1 MPIEMEK
8 PQTPR
13 EALELALFLAVT
25 APSEAGMRE
34 AQQLA
39 EGFASSLTE
48 FEVRRA
54 MRSVE
59 TMLGVRT

>member
-1 MPIEMEK
+1 MNTNPK
-8 PQTPR
+8 TPC

-54 MRSVE
+54 MRAVE
-59 TMLGVRT
+59 TMLGVRA

>member
-1 MPIEMEK
+1 MTIELKK

-25 APSEAGMRE
+25 APSEDRMRE

-48 FEVRRA
+48 FEVRLA

-59 TMLGVRT
+59 PVLGVRA

>member
-1 MPIEMEK
+1 MNTNPK
-8 PQTPR
+8 TPR

-34 AQQLA
+34 AKQLA

-48 FEVRRA
+48 LEVRRA

>member
-1 MPIEMEK
+1 MTIELKK

-25 APSEAGMRE
+25 APSENRMRA

-48 FEVRRA
+48 FEVHLA

-59 TMLGVRT
+59 TVLGVRA

>member
-1 MPIEMEK
+1 MTIELK
-8 PQTPR
+8 TPQTPR

-25 APSEAGMRE
+25 APSDDRMRE

-59 TMLGVRT
+59 TVLGVRT